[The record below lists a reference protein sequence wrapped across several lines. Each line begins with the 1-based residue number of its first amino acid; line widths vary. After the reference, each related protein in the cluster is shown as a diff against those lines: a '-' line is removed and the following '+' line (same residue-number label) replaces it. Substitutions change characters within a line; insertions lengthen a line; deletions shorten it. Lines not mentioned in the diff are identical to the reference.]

1 MKLENF
7 KRLHEIEQDEIVT
20 NSGTYLMN
28 YVEGDYLYDVY
39 KLYQFYVIFSY
50 DLSENKNQ
58 SISAFLGSEHL
69 HLYIMNNSNALHN

>member
-69 HLYIMNNSNALHN
+69 HLYIMNNSNALNN